1 MTGLIKYIVQVPCDD
16 LVQLHKLE
24 FVGILISLVYP
35 GARRPFYSFK
45 LAMPTVTL
53 RKDPRIPGP
62 CLPGTNTP
70 AEPLPQVFTN
80 EEFRNQG
87 GAGRTQRHS
96 ARPISG

>member
-1 MTGLIKYIVQVPCDD
+1 MTTWFS
-16 LVQLHKLE
+16 LHKLE

-53 RKDPRIPGP
+53 RKDPRIPEP
-62 CLPGTNTP
+62 WLPGTHTL
-70 AEPLPQVFTN
+70 AEPLRLGFTN

-87 GAGRTQRHS
+87 GAGCIQRHIT
-96 ARPISG
+96 RPISG